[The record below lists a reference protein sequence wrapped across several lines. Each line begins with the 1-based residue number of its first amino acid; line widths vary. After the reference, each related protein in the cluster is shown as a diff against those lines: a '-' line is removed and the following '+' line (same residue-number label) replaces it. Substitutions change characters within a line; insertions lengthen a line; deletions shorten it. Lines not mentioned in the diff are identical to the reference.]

1 MARFR
6 TLQHPLRVTVFALLG
21 ALFAAPAPLDAQPT
35 VARDTTQAGLVRV
48 YIDCQQNGCDRD
60 FFVQEMRWANVV
72 RERLESDVHLLVTAL
87 TTGSGGTEYTVNAI
101 GQRRWAGR
109 SDTVVTAVEPAST
122 QDMRRRELLRVFSLL
137 LAPYAA
143 QTAEGPL
150 LAISYRAPASRASQS
165 PQAVNDPWNFWVFNL
180 SGNAYSSGEKRQRF
194 LDSYWN
200 ASANRYTDEW
210 KVRINSNLNYSD
222 SWFELGDGTRF
233 TNILRTYGG
242 NVLVGR
248 SVTPKLSVGGQFTGQ
263 RADFFN
269 YDANL
274 RLAAAVEYDFI
285 PYREYTRK
293 SVIFLYSVGAIANDY
308 QDTTIYGQIRETR
321 PHHSGQ
327 LQVRARQPWGNV
339 TASLYGSQFLH
350 NLNRYN
356 YGISGS
362 ADLRLVKGLQLNI
375 SGNYGKVADQLYLR
389 RGNLDDTEVVARIRA
404 LETNYRY
411 YVSMGVSYT
420 FGSIYSTIVNP
431 RFNLLSSGGGFFF

>member
-1 MARFR
+1 MTGFRLGTRALGLLLSMAVS
-6 TLQHPLRVTVFALLG
+6 LRAQ
-21 ALFAAPAPLDAQPT
+21 APVP
-35 VARDTTQAGLVRV
+35 RDTTQAGLVRV
-48 YIDCQQNGCDRD
+48 YLDCQTSGCDRD
-60 FFVQEMRWANVV
+60 FFVQELRWANIV
-72 RERLESDVHLLVTAL
+72 RERLESDVHLLVTSL

-109 SDTVVTAVEPAST
+109 SDTVVTAVEPASP
-122 QDMRRRELLRVFSLL
+122 QDERRRELLRVFSLL

-150 LAISYRAPASRASQS
+150 LSIAYRAPAQRAGQS
-165 PQAVNDPWNFWVFNL
+165 PQAVNDPWDFWVFNI
-180 SGNAYSSGEKRQRF
+180 SANAYSSGEKRQAF
-194 LDSYWN
+194 TDTYWN
-200 ASANRYTDEW
+200 ASANRVTDTW
-210 KVRINSNLNYSD
+210 KLRVNTNLNYSD
-222 SWFELGDGTRF
+222 SWFELSDGTRF

-248 SVTPKLSVGGQFTGQ
+248 AITPKLSLGGQFTGQ

-274 RLAAAVEYDFI
+274 RAAAAIEYDFV

-293 SVIFLYSVGAIANDY
+293 SVILLYSIGAISNDY
-308 QDTTIYGQIRETR
+308 QDSTIYGEIAETR

-356 YGISGS
+356 FGISGS
-362 ADLRLVKGLQLNI
+362 ADLRLVKGLQLNL

-389 RGNLDDTEVVARIRA
+389 RGNLGDTEVVARIRA

-411 YVSMGVSYT
+411 YVSAGVSYT